1 MKNVQI
7 LKVAHA
13 LIAGAR
19 GEAGGAPSKD
29 SVFGVALV
37 QGNVMT
43 FGGRRGGVLRFK
55 TEKKVNLDA
64 VLSKFQGKLSGN
76 PFGKNVVGCYTEI
89 TDAAAL
95 EALIPNTAEVIG
107 KGYYKAMAHGKLNTN
122 STKKVAKAAK
132 VAEVA
137 A

>member
-19 GEAGGAPSKD
+19 GVAGGAPSKD

-37 QGNVMT
+37 NGNVTT

-55 TEKKVNLDA
+55 TEKKVNLEGA
-64 VLSKFQGKLSGN
+64 LAKFASKLTGN
-76 PFGKNVVGCYTEI
+76 PFGKQVIGCYTEVI
-89 TDAAAL
+89 DAAAL
-95 EALIPNTAEVIG
+95 ETLIPNTAEVIG
-107 KGYYKAMAHGKLNTN
+107 KGYYTAMGTGKLNNRATA
-122 STKKVAKAAK
+122 KKPK
-132 VAEVA
+132 VVA